1 MKAIY
6 IILTLMILL
15 PFSSLAKETV
25 IKNDIRKYK
34 TELNLTTQQMNQLNT
49 IYNNIEVQKKFANP
63 KATHEEIKQMR
74 IERRQQLR
82 SDLSKVLTKEQGI
95 KLKAIRQA
103 NKAKK

>member
-6 IILTLMILL
+6 IILILMILL
-15 PFSSLAKETV
+15 PFTSLAKDNV
-25 IKNDIRKYK
+25 NRNDIRKYK

-49 IYNNIEVQKKFANP
+49 IYNNIEAQKKFTNP
-63 KATHEEIKQMR
+63 KATHEEIKQLR
-74 IERRQQLR
+74 IERRKQLR

-95 KLKAIRQA
+95 KLKGIIQA